1 MKKTI
6 STIALSLIVMITFA
20 QSEKTNGTIYVKH
33 PYIDVVNNTVKGY
46 VTQNADLWSACY
58 ADSAKF
64 WISGMDMKK
73 WVSKKENLNML
84 NTDFKFFKDITV
96 KQFGYPDYLAYD
108 EGNDK
113 VVQSWWT
120 WTGTSIKT
128 GKTLKITFVVFDW
141 FNKDGKITKEGT
153 FGDFSKQFAEE
164 GVVF

>member
-6 STIALSLIVMITFA
+6 FTIALSLIVMITFA

-64 WISGMDMKK
+64 WISGMDMKN

-96 KQFGYPDYLAYD
+96 KQFGYPDYLAND
-108 EGNDK
+108 QGNDK

-128 GKTLKITFVVFDW
+128 GKSLKITFVVFDW